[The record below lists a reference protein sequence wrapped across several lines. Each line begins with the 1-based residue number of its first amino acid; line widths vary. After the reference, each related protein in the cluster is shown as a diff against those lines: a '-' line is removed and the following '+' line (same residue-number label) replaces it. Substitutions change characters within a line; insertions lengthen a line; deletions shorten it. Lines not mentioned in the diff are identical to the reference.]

1 MSHLSSLASGSDR
14 GEGSMKTR
22 YFAFLAITALMVGA
36 VGCDSKKESGEGG
49 PGVEEAVSTATE
61 AYIYGY
67 PLVTRDMTRRKIT
80 NVPKTAQLKVMGHM
94 KEMGKNI
101 NGWMFFT
108 QTGLYG
114 TQYLDRALVTAIGL
128 GANRPQNA
136 IYPTS
141 EKDAA
146 GKEYAGGDN
155 KYVVHIDKGQ
165 FPPVNGFHHKCRNR
179 QKCKISRLNRTLS
192 STRPEARV

>member
-1 MSHLSSLASGSDR
+1 
-14 GEGSMKTR
+14 MKAR

-61 AYIYGY
+61 SYIYGY
-67 PLVTRDMTRRKIT
+67 PLVTMDMTRRKIT

-128 GANRPQNA
+128 GATGLRMQF
-136 IYPTS
+136 IRLRKKMRRVRS
-141 EKDAA
+141 MRA
-146 GKEYAGGDN
+146 GITN
-155 KYVVHIDKGQ
+155 TWCI
-165 FPPVNGFHHKCRNR
+165 
-179 QKCKISRLNRTLS
+179 
-192 STRPEARV
+192 STRDSFRR